1 MFGRILPFVLCPAL
15 LAAGGC
21 ARSDD
26 GTVIIPR
33 QLDVRRVW
41 DRPPQQAQVSAP
53 PVAAGVFPAPPEPA
67 KPVPRRYRKPAP
79 ATPQAHVQ
87 PPEAASRPEKAL
99 ACRNVSEPGR
109 RYRVVCD

>member
-41 DRPPQQAQVSAP
+41 DRPPLQAQVVAP

-67 KPVPRRYRKPAP
+67 RPAPRRYRKPP
-79 ATPQAHVQ
+79 ATPPVGMQ
-87 PPEAASRPEKAL
+87 PPDTSPGPEKAL
-99 ACRNVSEPGR
+99 ACRNVSEPGK